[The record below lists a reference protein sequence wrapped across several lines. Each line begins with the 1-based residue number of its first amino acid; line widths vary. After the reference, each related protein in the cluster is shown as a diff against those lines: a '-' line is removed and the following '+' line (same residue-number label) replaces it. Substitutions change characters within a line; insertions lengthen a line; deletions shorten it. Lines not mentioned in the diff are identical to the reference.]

1 MVDGRRIVKQFRVRR
16 SVKHQILG
24 VAEQKSGWFYSS
36 ATANAD
42 VLTQVQ
48 PHSFKI
54 RVQDNRKFVDTAKQ
68 PLKCELLE
76 YKTFVLFK
84 TLAIPWRSN
93 SSTHHTRPN

>member
-68 PLKCELLE
+68 PLKCELP
-76 YKTFVLFK
+76 T
-84 TLAIPWRSN
+84 APPRN
-93 SSTHHTRPN
+93 SYL